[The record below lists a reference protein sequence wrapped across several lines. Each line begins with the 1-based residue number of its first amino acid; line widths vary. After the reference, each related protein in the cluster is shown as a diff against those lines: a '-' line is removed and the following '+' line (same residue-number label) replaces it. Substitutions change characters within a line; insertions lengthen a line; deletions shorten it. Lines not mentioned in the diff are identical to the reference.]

1 MGSYQHAIITDE
13 EARCRSYSIRE
24 KRKLIMGVNS
34 PAEITEIWINNGIK
48 KANLSVGK
56 MLVLG
61 MLAGA
66 YIGFGANV
74 FVLATAAGGDPF
86 QSMVAKLIG
95 AALFPVG
102 LMMVILCGAELFTGN
117 NLLTLALMDKKIT
130 AGKMLKNWVIVYIGN
145 LIGSVLLAFVLA
157 KSGLFADAAGERA
170 MAIAASKTSIPF
182 MPAVLRGIGCNIL
195 VVLAC
200 WLQAGAK
207 DMIGKIFAIWFPIMM
222 FVFAGFEHSVA
233 NMTYIPL
240 GIFLGADVSWGA
252 FFLANLLPVT
262 IGNLIG
268 GAVVIPFAYYY
279 AYKK

>member
-13 EARCRSYSIRE
+13 EARCRSYSIME
-24 KRKLIMGVNS
+24 KRILIMGVNS

-182 MPAVLRGIGCNIL
+182 MPAVLRGIGCNVL

>member
-182 MPAVLRGIGCNIL
+182 MPAVLRGIGCNVL

>member
-1 MGSYQHAIITDE
+1 MS
-13 EARCRSYSIRE
+13 
-24 KRKLIMGVNS
+24 GVNS
-34 PAEITEIWINNGIK
+34 PAEIAEIWIGNGVK
-48 KANLSVGK
+48 KAGLPVWK
-56 MLVLG
+56 MLLLG
-61 MLAGA
+61 ILAGA
-66 YIGFGANV
+66 YIGFGAYV
-74 FVLATAAGGDPF
+74 FILATAAGGDAF
-86 QSMVAKLIG
+86 QSMSAKLVG

-130 AGKMLKNWVIVYIGN
+130 AGKMLTNWVVVYIGN
-145 LIGSVLLAFVLA
+145 LIGSVVLAFLLV
-157 KSGLFADAAGERA
+157 KSGLLADAAAERA
-170 MAIAASKTSIPF
+170 MAVAVSKTSMPF
-182 MPAVLRGIGCNIL
+182 MAAVIRGILCNIL

-207 DMIGKIFAIWFPIMM
+207 DLIGKIFGIWFPIML

-233 NMTYIPL
+233 NMTYIPM
-240 GIFLGADVSWGA
+240 GMFLGADVTAGA
-252 FFLANLLPVT
+252 FLLGNLLPVT

>member
-1 MGSYQHAIITDE
+1 MS
-13 EARCRSYSIRE
+13 
-24 KRKLIMGVNS
+24 GVNS
-34 PAEITEIWINNGIK
+34 PVEITEIWIGNGVK
-48 KANLSVGK
+48 KANLPAVK
-56 MLVLG
+56 MLLLG

-66 YIGFGANV
+66 YIGFGAYV
-74 FVLATAAGGDPF
+74 FILATAAGGDAF
-86 QSMVAKLIG
+86 QSMIAKLTG

-145 LIGSVLLAFVLA
+145 LIGSVLLAFLLV
-157 KSGLFADAAGERA
+157 KSGLLADAAAERA
-170 MAIAASKTSIPF
+170 MAVAASKASIPF
-182 MPAVLRGIGCNIL
+182 MAAVIRGILCNVL

-207 DMIGKIFAIWFPIMM
+207 DLIGKIFGIWFPIML

-233 NMTYIPL
+233 NMTYIPM
-240 GIFLGADVSWGA
+240 GMFLGADVTIGA
-252 FFLANLLPVT
+252 FFIGNLLPVT

-268 GAVVIPFAYYY
+268 GAVVVPFAYYF